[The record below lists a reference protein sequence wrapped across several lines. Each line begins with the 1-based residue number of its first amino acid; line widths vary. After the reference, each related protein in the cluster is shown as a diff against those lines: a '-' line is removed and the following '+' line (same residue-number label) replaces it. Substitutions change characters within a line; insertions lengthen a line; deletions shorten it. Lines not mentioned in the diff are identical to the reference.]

1 MHSASNAHAAAAAK
15 SSHHRKASHSN
26 TSSLS
31 STSSST
37 LKRAS
42 SLKASSSANP
52 SHLPAAPPLD
62 PPIEDES
69 SPDAHKRLRK
79 RSSTHRRRSTVAHAA
94 QEQVSSPIR
103 EGVGNLHRWSQ
114 SSTSSRASLA
124 RDLRQGSFSRRL
136 SFSGGPP
143 LDPLHGSALQSP
155 QRSPTRNRSP
165 DVSPRGKARP
175 YSPPP
180 KIPTPDPA
188 PALPLLPATT
198 FDPSSPLTAA
208 TTNISTSGLF
218 TPPATLPSGPD
229 YFNHK
234 PYVPAATSPR
244 TKKQPP
250 AKGFAKSALASPPV
264 LESASGRAARPPHSS
279 SASVSS
285 RSRAPSVEQQQRSG
299 SALGKERRAPTRER
313 ARSRT
318 RDRSVS
324 GTTTASEDEGRRAPS
339 RNKDRGE
346 KDKKTM
352 LSRALQKANTAVLL
366 DNAQN
371 FEGAMEAYGDACR
384 LLQQVMLRSSG
395 EDDRKK
401 LEAIRVT
408 YTNRIQ
414 ELKML
419 DPAWQSSGGKA
430 LPSRPMSDQSL
441 ADTQSFIDN
450 VVEDE
455 EEEPVVIETATIT
468 RIVNDKSVES
478 TRTQTSYQ
486 KRPARE
492 SVISS
497 AIRDVESSIPKSS
510 EPEPLLSPP
519 PIKPGGSLQHSDRP
533 SLDSPME
540 RNYLPPPLSPRR
552 TRAPSASADPF
563 DEPGVREVVEHR
575 SASQA
580 SQVSQHHHRAA
591 SNESISWLDTI
602 DESGGSSCSSSVHS
616 LQMGSLQ
623 RKHLR
628 YASGATE
635 AEFDAA
641 LDAAVEAAYDDNLEP
656 YEEEGMVSPYRKNV
670 ELARE
675 RVREAEREM
684 AIEAAKRHDRES
696 RMRGDS
702 LPHVRDGSL
711 DLGGQTEEADDEE
724 RILDEMTRD
733 YMLDDFDFGLQSK
746 SALPRQSDSS
756 TFSGSTW
763 HSSMSS
769 ARNTAGTSLSTVTE
783 LDTSPTSTV
792 TPKPLPERPT
802 NTLPPVS
809 ESEPQ
814 TEVPIPP
821 TPSHKSTGSGGAS
834 SVRSRRLSGQN
845 AKQLKIETSL
855 PANQGPLTQPPYTLK
870 VDETP
875 ALPKTANPTL
885 PNTSLKMPSQSN
897 LQAPS
902 LNSAAVSPADSMP
915 SISPSTSLTQ
925 AMSNENITSDPSSR
939 TKTTGP
945 PPPLKKN
952 KSSLSLRNRQMSVSS
967 PDGSDVSVGTP
978 LSTTFTTFSQR
989 KPSNAQLA
997 QTPGIPTFT
1006 LDGMN
1011 LPTGGMH
1018 LFEADIHSPYSPG
1031 SPNPL
1036 AINAPIPLEPCPE
1049 SYLLRPFWLMR
1060 CFYQTLAH
1068 PRGGYLSTKLFVPR
1082 DIWNVKGVKIK
1093 SMEEKISNIDL
1104 LTAALLK
1111 LGRVDTLDADATLEE
1126 MQALELVLDQVQSN
1140 LIKKLGSEVGT
1151 SGVGS
1156 MFKDA
1161 QTVGVTSPDGSTA
1174 TELPSRLGGTS
1185 NRYLNTWKKLRS
1197 KNSGVNLANLASNKE
1212 VSKDSLTMST
1222 LPMTTLPNIR
1232 FAKREVSQVEF
1243 IGPNASYMGSLT
1255 RLFDA
1260 VQVLDQIARQV
1271 EDPGLKHSSPTHV
1284 GLELSTR
1291 HAAEFF
1297 GFYICRFVLSDIAMM
1312 LDKFI
1317 KRGSEWVLI

>member
-1 MHSASNAHAAAAAK
+1 M
-15 SSHHRKASHSN
+15 
-26 TSSLS
+26 
-31 STSSST
+31 
-37 LKRAS
+37 
-42 SLKASSSANP
+42 
-52 SHLPAAPPLD
+52 
-62 PPIEDES
+62 
-69 SPDAHKRLRK
+69 
-79 RSSTHRRRSTVAHAA
+79 
-94 QEQVSSPIR
+94 
-103 EGVGNLHRWSQ
+103 
-114 SSTSSRASLA
+114 
-124 RDLRQGSFSRRL
+124 
-136 SFSGGPP
+136 
-143 LDPLHGSALQSP
+143 
-155 QRSPTRNRSP
+155 
-165 DVSPRGKARP
+165 
-175 YSPPP
+175 
-180 KIPTPDPA
+180 
-188 PALPLLPATT
+188 
-198 FDPSSPLTAA
+198 
-208 TTNISTSGLF
+208 
-218 TPPATLPSGPD
+218 
-229 YFNHK
+229 
-234 PYVPAATSPR
+234 
-244 TKKQPP
+244 
-250 AKGFAKSALASPPV
+250 
-264 LESASGRAARPPHSS
+264 
-279 SASVSS
+279 
-285 RSRAPSVEQQQRSG
+285 EQQQQSRSG
-299 SALGKERRAPTRER
+299 SALGKERRPPPREQT
-313 ARSRT
+313 RSRN

-324 GTTTASEDEGRRAPS
+324 GATTGSEDESRRAPS

-395 EDDRKK
+395 EDDRRK

-419 DPAWQSSGGKA
+419 DPAWQSAGGKA

-441 ADTQSFIDN
+441 AETQSFIDN
-450 VVEDE
+450 VVDDD

-468 RIVNDKSVES
+468 RIVNDKSVEA
-478 TRTQTSYQ
+478 TRTHASNQ

-492 SVISS
+492 SVLSS
-497 AIRDVESSIPKSS
+497 AIRDVENTIPA
-510 EPEPLLSPP
+510 ETLLSPP
-519 PIKPGGSLQHSDRP
+519 PAKVGGATQNSERSN
-533 SLDSPME
+533 LDSPMD
-540 RNYLPPPLSPRR
+540 RSYMPPPLSPRGR
-552 TRAPSASADPF
+552 PLSPNTAADPF
-563 DEPGVREVVEHR
+563 DEPSVREAMEQR

-580 SQVSQHHHRAA
+580 SQVSQHHNRAA

-616 LQMGSLQ
+616 LQMGTLQ

-628 YASGATE
+628 HVSGATE

-656 YEEEGMVSPYRKNV
+656 YEDDVPMSPYRRNV
-670 ELARE
+670 EIAKE

-684 AIEAAKRHDRES
+684 AIEAAKRRDRE
-696 RMRGDS
+696 MRLRGES
-702 LPHVRDGSL
+702 LPHVRDGSV
-711 DLGGQTEEADDEE
+711 DLGHQSEEADDEE
-724 RILDEMTRD
+724 RILDEMTKD

-763 HSSMSS
+763 HSSVSS

-783 LDTSPTSTV
+783 SDASPTSTV
-792 TPKPLPERPT
+792 TQKPLPERLANP
-802 NTLPPVS
+802 LPPVS
-809 ESEPQ
+809 EAEPQ
-814 TEVPIPP
+814 TAVPLPP
-821 TPSHKSTGSGGAS
+821 TPSHKTSASGGGS

-845 AKQLKIETSL
+845 AKQLKIETSI
-855 PANQGPLTQPPYTLK
+855 PANQGPLTQQPYTLK

-875 ALPKTANPTL
+875 AMPKTANATL

-902 LNSAAVSPADSMP
+902 LSSAAVSPADSMP

-925 AMSNENITSDPSSR
+925 AMSNENVTSDPSSR
-939 TKTTGP
+939 TKPTGP

-967 PDGSDVSVGTP
+967 PDGSEVSVGTP

-989 KPSNAQLA
+989 KPSNPALA

-1068 PRGGYLSTKLFVPR
+1068 PRGGYLSTKLFIPR

-1093 SMEEKISNIDL
+1093 SVEEKISNCDL
-1104 LTAALLK
+1104 LSAALLK
-1111 LGRVDTLDADATLEE
+1111 LGKVDTLDADAILEE

-1151 SGVGS
+1151 AGVS
-1156 MFKDA
+1156 NMFKDA

-1174 TELPSRLGGTS
+1174 PELPSKLGAS
-1185 NRYLNTWKKLRS
+1185 SRYLSSWKKLRS
-1197 KNSGVNLANLASNKE
+1197 KNSGVNLANNFGSNKD

-1232 FAKREVSQVEF
+1232 LAKRDVSQVDF
-1243 IGPNASYMGSLT
+1243 SGPNANYMGSLA

-1260 VQVLDQIARQV
+1260 VQILDQVARQV